1 MSKRLE
7 MLEKLT
13 SSGKAD
19 AFAWYALALE
29 YRSANRIDDALRAF
43 EALRALDPNYVPGY
57 QMAGS
62 MLASIGRESE
72 ARTWLRDG
80 ISRAT
85 AAGNDHA
92 RAEMQDMLEMMGPA

>member
-19 AFAWYALALE
+19 SFAWYALALE
-29 YRSANRIDDALRAF
+29 YRSVQRIADAVRAF
-43 EALRALDPNYVPGY
+43 ESLRELDRDYVPCY

-62 MLASIGRESE
+62 MLASEGREPE
-72 ARTWLRDG
+72 ARAWLEEG
-80 ISRAT
+80 IARAT
-85 AAGNDHA
+85 ATGNDHA
-92 RAEMQDMLEMMGPA
+92 RAEMRDMLELLGS